1 MLFFFSQPAAEQAR
15 LAQRYAQRTDARPGH
30 SAAVLAHVTDSVAEA
45 ERVVYERLAPV
56 FASGFGEYVLLEEYG
71 GSRPT
76 PDEMAAGFLADQPI
90 GPPEMCVERL
100 TALIREG
107 GAGQVLLHVESA
119 GERDAVLANVE
130 RLAGEVLPAVRKELE
145 NA

>member
-1 MLFFFSQPAAEQAR
+1 MLTWLPDTGCRCCSSRGLRPS
-15 LAQRYAQRTDARPGH
+15 RPGSRSVTR
-30 SAAVLAHVTDSVAEA
+30 SAPTLGRGNSTAVLADVTDSVAEA

-90 GPPEMCVERL
+90 GPPEMCR
-100 TALIREG
+100 AAHR
-107 GAGQVLLHVESA
+107 AH
-119 GERDAVLANVE
+119 
-130 RLAGEVLPAVRKELE
+130 P
-145 NA
+145 

>member
-90 GPPEMCVERL
+90 GPPEMCR
-100 TALIREG
+100 AAHR
-107 GAGQVLLHVESA
+107 AH
-119 GERDAVLANVE
+119 
-130 RLAGEVLPAVRKELE
+130 P
-145 NA
+145 